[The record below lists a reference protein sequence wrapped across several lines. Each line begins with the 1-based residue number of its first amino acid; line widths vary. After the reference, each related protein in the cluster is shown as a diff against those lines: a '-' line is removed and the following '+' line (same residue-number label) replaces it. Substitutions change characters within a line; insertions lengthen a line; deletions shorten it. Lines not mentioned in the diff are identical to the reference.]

1 MSLPSRLL
9 GANPSIQVSTLLSG
23 SLSTPSAKGAFVE
36 TGIYESIASFTGTG
50 QSTITFSSIPTTFQ
64 HLQVRMITRL
74 SSSSTTDV
82 YMRFNGNSS
91 AVYNEGHIR
100 AAAGNSTVAGYNIA
114 DSTYFTA
121 LQSTGTGST
130 TDLFGVAIIDIFNYN
145 RSNAHK
151 AIRSVYGNCHPTTS
165 NGQVRYHGGLFA
177 SQTAITSIVFTD
189 SNAGNF
195 LTGSQISLYGIRG

>member
-1 MSLPSRLL
+1 MSLATRLL
-9 GANPSIQVSTLLSG
+9 SANPGAQVTTALTGALT
-23 SLSTPSAKGAFVE
+23 TPGAKGAFVE
-36 TGIYESIASFTGTG
+36 TGIYESIASYTGTG
-50 QSTITFSSIPTTFQ
+50 QATITFSSIPTTFQ

-100 AAAGNSTVAGYNIA
+100 GAAPGTVGAYNVA

-130 TDLFGVAIIDIFNYN
+130 SDLFGVAIIDIFNYN

-151 AIRSVYGNCHPTTS
+151 AIRSVYGNCHLATS
-165 NGQVRYHGGLFA
+165 NGQVRFSGGLFA

>member
-1 MSLPSRLL
+1 MTTHLGLQRILLPS
-9 GANPSIQVSTLLSG
+9 AQVSQLTTGSITL
-23 SLSTPSAKGAFVE
+23 PSARGAFTE
-36 TGIYESIASFTGTG
+36 TGTYESIASFTGTG

-91 AVYNEGHIR
+91 AVYNEGHLR
-100 AAAGNSTVAGYNIA
+100 GAAPSTTGAYNVA

-130 TDLFGVAIIDIFNYN
+130 SDLFGVSIIDIFNYN

-151 AIRSVYGNCHPTTS
+151 AIRSVYGNCHLATS
-165 NGQVRYHGGLFA
+165 NGQVRFAGGLFA

-195 LTGSQISLYGIRG
+195 LTGSLISLYGIRG

>member
-23 SLSTPSAKGAFVE
+23 SLSTPSAKGVFIPP
-36 TGIYESIASFTGTG
+36 GDFQSIASYTGTG
-50 QSTITFSSIPTTFQ
+50 QATITFSSIPTTFQ

-100 AAAGNSTVAGYNIA
+100 GAAPGTVGAYNVA

-130 TDLFGVAIIDIFNYN
+130 SDLFGVSIIDIFNYN

-151 AIRSVYGNCHPTTS
+151 AIRSVYGNCHLATS
-165 NGQVRYHGGLFA
+165 NGQVRFSGGLFA

-195 LTGSQISLYGIRG
+195 LTGSRISLYGING